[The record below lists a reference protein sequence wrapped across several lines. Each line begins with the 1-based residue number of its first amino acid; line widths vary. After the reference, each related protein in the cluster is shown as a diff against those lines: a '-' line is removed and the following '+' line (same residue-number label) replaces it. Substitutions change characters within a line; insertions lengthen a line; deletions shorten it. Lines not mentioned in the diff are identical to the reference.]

1 MKTIISAILL
11 AAGIF
16 SVALVLGLIG
26 TANATCVPSAVL
38 ADARTAAGETWR
50 APGHVTRWSRVLAGF
65 GESNAYSGNPMTVA
79 EAQAQV
85 DRGLQRWVPIHA
97 ALECLAN
104 PPQVEVEVQPAVEE
118 VEVQPTVNV
127 EPEQTS
133 LNLPTYPA
141 PTAHSGWFG
150 WNAPNQIRRVS
161 GSGPVPAQCKAKASK
176 VRQEIIDSDWHIST
190 MRKHWY
196 ELHTDRRSW
205 WFTTVKNIG
214 CNVRQSWDDPD
225 GYAKCVGIGDRTAYN
240 RRGPNGEASGKW
252 QWTRAPLPS
261 IYAAQGAYASYDD
274 WGDNSPS
281 PVQYGVLQ
289 CGTASEQTGGAVPT
303 ASMHI
308 GVIGQPT
315 GTTHT
320 VNEGDDWV
328 EISLNYLSRGQ
339 LQNDYTV
346 VFGDGT
352 AKMGTDYKVQIRGQ
366 HIFYANQTFKPGFA
380 WKDLSPMNNRVQFRL
395 GHGTSYYA
403 IRIKALTDNL
413 HGEGPET
420 VTVKFEKPSPQINTL
435 SYRKSYC
442 SKHGEAPPGRNRAR
456 PCLEYTGDH
465 YELGSMTGSG
475 FHGYQGW
482 SDPNARSV
490 TLTINDR
497 ANGATLDKVERSI
510 RINDLTL
517 VEGEKAPGL
526 RAVGCAP
533 RWWRDEG
540 GTDEQWCSGYHR
552 IIEWTA
558 EPHVCIYGALV
569 MTGGNINA
577 GFGPNNRGDINGYSW
592 LRDQSTGV
600 GRSHALCGSGSKQ
613 VYIRSNS
620 DSYDEGTESAT
631 ISFAVDRVLND
642 HQWDRVSS
650 VSVTPGTLTITNDG
664 PMPAEYLSRTGHSMA
679 SHLVQAVSDRAREAG
694 DVSLPG
700 VSAASLDSILGSLP
714 EEGGEEEL
722 KAALLDGAAI
732 GAGAGNV
739 TTWARTSR
747 TTFASRMDDFNVDGE
762 QVHATVGLDGTF
774 GKYTVGGA
782 ITYADGSGSY
792 TGMADA
798 GEAGSTLWAWSPYA
812 IWNPSRVLSLWGTIG
827 YGVGDVA
834 VTPADNPAMEAGT
847 DWRMGATGLRWRL
860 FHDFDL
866 VADTFW
872 QRIASADTDQLAPS
886 SSETRRTR
894 AGFEGQFGLLGLMFS
909 PAAHVVHEAGDIGDD
924 TAVELGMGMTGAWG
938 PLAMTA
944 DGSMAFGS
952 RSEWDTIALGLSYA
966 TRFGSPSV
974 RLSHEDMALG
984 WQWSPFDGLMFDV
997 EGNPGAEAVHGR
1009 ATVRW

>member
-1 MKTIISAILL
+1 MKTIIASVFL
-11 AAGIF
+11 AAAIF
-16 SVALVLGLIG
+16 AAALVAGAIG
-26 TANATCVPSAVL
+26 HANATCVPSAVL

-118 VEVQPTVNV
+118 VDVQPTVNV

-141 PTAHSGWFG
+141 PTAYSGWFG
-150 WNAPNQIRRVS
+150 WNAPKQIRRVS

-176 VRQEIIDSDWHIST
+176 VRQEIIDNNWHIST

-205 WFTTVKNIG
+205 WFSTVKNIS

-240 RRGPNGEASGKW
+240 QRGPNGEASGKW

-274 WGDNSPS
+274 WGNKNPQ

-289 CGTASEQTGGAVPT
+289 CGTASEQTAGSGPT

-308 GVIGQPT
+308 NVLGTP
-315 GTTHT
+315 TTHT
-320 VNEGDDWV
+320 LNEGDAAV
-328 EISLNYLSRGQ
+328 EISSNLVSGPGWSE
-339 LQNDYTV
+339 YTV
-346 VFGDGT
+346 VFGEGT
-352 AKMGTDYKVQIRGQ
+352 AEMGTDYKVEMRGR
-366 HIFYANQTFKPGFA
+366 YKYYDNQTFRNRSSWQEVNPNHNR
-380 WKDLSPMNNRVQFRL
+380 MRVQL
-395 GHGTSYYA
+395 SSGTGFHN
-403 IRIKALTDNL
+403 IRITPLTDNL

-420 VTVKFEKPSPQINTL
+420 VIVKFEKPSPQINTL
-435 SYRKSYC
+435 SYKKSYC
-442 SKHGEAPPGRNRAR
+442 SKYGPSCTGRSCSR
-456 PCLEYTGDH
+456 PCIEWTGDH
-465 YELGSMTGSG
+465 YELSSMTGSG

-526 RAVGCAP
+526 RAQNCAP

-577 GFGPNNRGDINGYSW
+577 GFGRNNRGDINGYSW

-600 GRSHALCGSGSKQ
+600 GRSHELCGSGSKQ

-631 ISFAVDRVLND
+631 ISFAIDRVLND
-642 HQWDRVSS
+642 DQWDRVSS

-664 PMPAEYLSRTGHSMA
+664 PMPAEYLSRSGHAMT
-679 SHLVQAVSDRAREAG
+679 SHIVQAVSDRAREAG
-694 DVSLPG
+694 DVSHPG
-700 VSAASLDSILGSLP
+700 VSASLDSILGSLP

-722 KAALLDGAAI
+722 KAALLDGATV

-747 TTFASRMDDFNVDGE
+747 TTFASSLDDFTVDGE

-774 GKYTVGGA
+774 GSYTVGGA

-798 GEAGSTLWAWSPYA
+798 GEAGSALWAWTPYA

-827 YGVGDVA
+827 YGAGDVA
-834 VTPADNPAMEAGT
+834 ITPDAAPAMNAGT

-860 FHDFDL
+860 FRDFDL

-872 QRIASADTDQLAPS
+872 QQINSEDTDQLAPS

-894 AGFEGQFGLLGLMFS
+894 AGFEGQFGLLGLMLS
-909 PAAHVVHEAGDIGDD
+909 PAVRAVHEAGDIGDD
-924 TAVELGMGMTGAWG
+924 TAVEFGMGMTGTWG
-938 PLAMTA
+938 ELSLTA
-944 DGSMAFGS
+944 DGSKAFGS
-952 RSEWDTIALGLSYA
+952 ASEWDTLSLGMSYA
-966 TRFGSPSV
+966 THFGSPSV
-974 RLSHEDMALG
+974 RLSQEDMALG

-1009 ATVRW
+1009 ATVWW